1 MKLYDTKMEKLYE
14 GVNINLQISERVRKL
29 KEQQLR
35 GPSLC
40 SERARFLTESYK
52 RTEGEAIH
60 IRMAKAL
67 ANIFKKQTINIYD
80 GELIVGNL
88 ASKPRASCVLPEYS
102 AKWYYDEIDDF
113 NIRNYDRFN
122 VPEGVKKELREILP
136 YWFDKTIEVNAL
148 ANMPDLT
155 AELAKEARVF
165 DAALFLKYGIGHLI
179 PQYEN
184 VIKKGLKGMI
194 NEARDRIEFYG
205 NSPAY
210 ASRLIFLKAVIISCE
225 GLISLAQRFAD
236 LAKAKSEKESDLARK
251 RELDKIVD
259 VCIHVPANPAR
270 DFHEALQ
277 SMFFAHLA
285 VLQEVGCISGI
296 SPGRFDQYLYPY
308 FKSDMTEGKL
318 SRDEAL
324 ELTEC
329 LWIKFVENGAV
340 QLLDNKAAKCHAGF
354 PVGINIALGGCDENN
369 NDATNE
375 LSYICLESTASLN
388 LPQPN
393 LSARINNKS
402 PLKFLNQISEVLIH
416 GVTMPQ
422 LFNDSVVIPALLE
435 RGISFKDA
443 RNYAIVGCVEPST
456 HGDTMGLSNA
466 SWFNTTKCLELALN
480 NGVDRL
486 TKKQIGPK
494 TGDPREFS
502 SIEDVIL
509 VYKEQIEYFVRHMVI
524 ALNVIEDT
532 HRKLRPT
539 PFQSAMV
546 DDCIYSG
553 KDLLE
558 GGAKRNIT
566 GCQGVGL
573 GTTGSSI
580 AAIDYV
586 IFKKKLA
593 TMDELVMALDANFEG
608 YNELRQ
614 ELINAPKYGNDNDVA
629 DEFVR
634 KAAAIYCNSVREHKN
649 PRGGNYY
656 PGHFSTSA
664 HIPLGEL
671 CGATPDGRLAGE
683 AISEGISPVQGTD
696 RLGATATIKSVSK
709 VDHQLASNG
718 TLLNLKF
725 NPKIFKN

>member
-1 MKLYDTKMEKLYE
+1 MKLYDTKMEKIYE
-14 GVNINLQISERVRKL
+14 GASIDLKISERVRKL
-29 KEQQLR
+29 KEQLR

-40 SERARFLTESYK
+40 SERARLLTESYK
-52 RTEGEAIH
+52 ETEGEAIS

-67 ANIFKKQTINIYD
+67 VNIFKKQTINIYD

-113 NIRNYDRFN
+113 NTRDYDRFN
-122 VPEGVKKELREILP
+122 VLEGVKKELREILP

-155 AELAKEARVF
+155 AELTKKARVF
-165 DAALFLKYGIGHLI
+165 DADLFLKYGIGHLI

-194 NEARDRIEFYG
+194 TEACERIEVYG
-205 NSPAY
+205 NNPAD
-210 ASRLIFLKAVIISCE
+210 AKKIPFLKAVIIACK
-225 GLISLAQRFAD
+225 GLICLGHRFAD
-236 LAKAKSEKESDLARK
+236 LAKEKSERESDLARK
-251 RELDKIVD
+251 RELDKIAD
-259 VCIHVPANPAR
+259 VCAHVPANPAR

-277 SMFFAHLA
+277 SMWFAHLA
-285 VLQEVGCISGI
+285 ILQEVGCISAI
-296 SPGRFDQYLYPY
+296 SPGRIDQYFYPY
-308 FKSDMTEGKL
+308 FKSDMIEGKL

-324 ELTEC
+324 ELIEC

-340 QLLDNKAAKCHAGF
+340 QLLDNKAAKYHAGF
-354 PVGINIALGGCDENN
+354 PISQNITLGGINENN
-369 NDATNE
+369 NDSTNE
-375 LSYICLESTASLN
+375 LSYICLEATAAVGLT
-388 LPQPN
+388 QPN
-393 LSARINNKS
+393 LSVRINQKS
-402 PLKFLNQISEVLIH
+402 PLKFLNQVSEVLIH
-416 GVTMPQ
+416 GVTMPE
-422 LFNDSVVIPALLE
+422 LFNDSVTIPALIE

-443 RNYAIVGCVEPST
+443 RNYALVGCVEPTT
-456 HGDTMGLSNA
+456 HGDTMGLTNSA
-466 SWFNTTKCLELALN
+466 WFNTTKCLELALN

-486 TKKQIGPK
+486 TKEQIGPK

-509 VYKEQIEYFVRHMVI
+509 AYKEQIEYFVRYMVTAI
-524 ALNVIEDT
+524 NAIEDA

-580 AAIDYV
+580 AVIDYV

-593 TMDELVMALDANFEG
+593 TMDELVRALDANFEG

-634 KAAAIYCNSVREHKN
+634 EAASIYSNSVRKHKN

-656 PGHFSTSA
+656 PGHFSTSS

-696 RLGATATIKSVSK
+696 RLGPTATIKSVSK

-718 TLLNLKF
+718 TMLNLRF